1 MQAKGCDVRSSQKD
15 WSFEQKLELRQSK
28 ESSGDFSK
36 FQYLNKFTKTSDSD
50 IENTKMD
57 SKIKSTVHE
66 HFNPLQ
72 QIFGVNFPKVDY
84 SMLNSLL
91 WELRP
96 FTNYEFDLGSET
108 TKLRS
113 ELVDIF
119 KRGAL
124 ERRLKPCVSELEN
137 ELQQPPPH

>member
-1 MQAKGCDVRSSQKD
+1 
-15 WSFEQKLELRQSK
+15 
-28 ESSGDFSK
+28 
-36 FQYLNKFTKTSDSD
+36 
-50 IENTKMD
+50 MD

-91 WELRP
+91 WKLRP

-137 ELQQPPPH
+137 EIQQPPPH